1 MEQIQNPKRCAGQ
14 AIAGGIL
21 LLISEIFVLIGN
33 LIYFIPAGAPA
44 NTYLPSIIVCL
55 LYIFFA
61 ITLLTR
67 KRNFLQLIP
76 VALIV
81 IYELYTKLTYFL
93 GQGAQNLNEYLYD
106 YGFSGIEIELYN
118 LAYIVSAL
126 PMIFMVVVIILAA
139 TNRKHTLC
147 ALPGIFALIGFALNT
162 LVLISFIGR
171 ILIPNLLFS
180 QLNLLSALG
189 ILFAGIGIGK
199 PAVEYNL
206 NGAGG
211 SLKGV
216 YGHVSMGAHIAGLF
230 LTFGI
235 YLLVWIY
242 RSTAALNRDEPEP
255 PRSPGAKHALCMF
268 VPFYYLYWIYK
279 SAQRLD
285 RLSEKY
291 GETSNMATICL
302 ILAIFIGFV
311 PPILIQDKLNNII
324 EYENGKSA
332 PQYNRPTNIDAADE
346 LKKYKEL
353 LDAGAITQEEYEA
366 KKAQLLNM

>member
-1 MEQIQNPKRCAGQ
+1 M
-14 AIAGGIL
+14 
-21 LLISEIFVLIGN
+21 
-33 LIYFIPAGAPA
+33 
-44 NTYLPSIIVCL
+44 
-55 LYIFFA
+55 
-61 ITLLTR
+61 LTR

-81 IYELYTKLTYFL
+81 IYELYTKLTYFT
-93 GQGAQNLNEYLYD
+93 GEGAKNIDEVLRD

-199 PAVEYNL
+199 PAVEYTL

-211 SLKGV
+211 SLKRR
-216 YGHVSMGAHIAGLF
+216 I
-230 LTFGI
+230 
-235 YLLVWIY
+235 
-242 RSTAALNRDEPEP
+242 RSRFNGSAYSRSVFDVRNLPACLDLPHYP
-255 PRSPGAKHALCMF
+255 PR
-268 VPFYYLYWIYK
+268 
-279 SAQRLD
+279 
-285 RLSEKY
+285 
-291 GETSNMATICL
+291 
-302 ILAIFIGFV
+302 
-311 PPILIQDKLNNII
+311 
-324 EYENGKSA
+324 
-332 PQYNRPTNIDAADE
+332 
-346 LKKYKEL
+346 
-353 LDAGAITQEEYEA
+353 
-366 KKAQLLNM
+366 